1 MSVWTMS
8 VHRIIPKILLWS
20 YIFLLD
26 RLEASRSVYADF
38 PVHETIEIKEISD
51 IHEAVKRMVQA
62 YAVKS
67 DAHEFS
73 YRLLLP
79 RGEELTTKAKRI
91 GITAQAEFLLALRR
105 KNLKPNLR
113 DIRYVHDVAHYGWI
127 FVDPT
132 FHDSFRARTR

>member
-1 MSVWTMS
+1 
-8 VHRIIPKILLWS
+8 
-20 YIFLLD
+20 
-26 RLEASRSVYADF
+26 
-38 PVHETIEIKEISD
+38 
-51 IHEAVKRMVQA
+51 MVQS

-67 DAHEFS
+67 VTHEFS

-79 RGEELTTKAKRI
+79 RGEMLRTKAKRI

-113 DIRYVHDVAHYGWI
+113 DIRYVHDIDHYGWI

-132 FHDSFRARTR
+132 VYDNFCASLQYKRSVQDNT